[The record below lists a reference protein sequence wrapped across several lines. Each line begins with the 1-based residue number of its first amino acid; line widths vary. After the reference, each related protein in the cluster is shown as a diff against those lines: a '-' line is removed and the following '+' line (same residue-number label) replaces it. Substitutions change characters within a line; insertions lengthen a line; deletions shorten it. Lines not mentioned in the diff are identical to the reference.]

1 MAITNGAARAQF
13 LRAIVAAAEG
23 AKVTAAAAAAAPET
37 AAASRTVAAVL
48 DDALHRVVVLGGR
61 EGMPRSLA
69 STYACYITHFI
80 GGVQREETRY
90 AMLPKDLRGVYGGI
104 DVSRDGL
111 RLFIVY
117 PTANVVVV
125 VSVWSGKELARTCD
139 MESRSFWA
147 PQDVCVADDDFVFI
161 AVARSN
167 RVQVMTPRLD
177 FHGFIGEG
185 QLRLPSAVCANDSV
199 VAVATMQDSGYV
211 KVIKVF
217 CRGSGAFLHKFGA
230 DMQMCT
236 PYGMCFCDGGANIA
250 IAGTADACV
259 WVVGATGKL
268 VRRFRT
274 HQLQTYSIACVR
286 SSGELVAAGL
296 QVGHVAV
303 FDDCGD
309 KVRSL
314 VGNPIR
320 VCVHGTTVI
329 TLETRGFHS
338 EEACRIRIWGQD
350 LWRYNDECVSVS
362 VSASASAS
370 AIT

>member
-23 AKVTAAAAAAAPET
+23 AKVTAAVAAAET

-48 DDALHRVVVLGGR
+48 DDALHRVAVLSGR
-61 EGMPRSLA
+61 DGMPRSLA
-69 STYACYITHFI
+69 STYACYVTHFI
-80 GGVQREETRY
+80 GSDVQREETRY
-90 AMLPKDLRGVYGGI
+90 AMLPKDLRGLYGGI

-111 RLFIVY
+111 RLFIAY
-117 PTANVVVV
+117 PHRDVVAV
-125 VSVWSGKELARTCD
+125 VSVWSGNELTRVCGT
-139 MESRSFWA
+139 ESRSFLT
-147 PQDVCVADDDFVFI
+147 PQDVCVAEDDFVFI
-161 AVARSN
+161 AVANSN

-185 QLRLPSAVCANDSV
+185 HLRIPTAVCANATVVV
-199 VAVATMQDSGYV
+199 VATTQYSGYV
-211 KVIKVF
+211 KVMKVF
-217 CRGSGAFLHKFGA
+217 CRGSGAFLHRFGA
-230 DMQMCT
+230 EMQMCT

-274 HQLQTYSIACVR
+274 HQRQTYSIACVR

-303 FDDCGD
+303 FDDSSD
-309 KVRSL
+309 VVKSF

-338 EEACRIRIWGQD
+338 EEPCRIRIWGQD
-350 LWRYNDECVSVS
+350 LRRYNDES
-362 VSASASAS
+362 S
-370 AIT
+370 AIP